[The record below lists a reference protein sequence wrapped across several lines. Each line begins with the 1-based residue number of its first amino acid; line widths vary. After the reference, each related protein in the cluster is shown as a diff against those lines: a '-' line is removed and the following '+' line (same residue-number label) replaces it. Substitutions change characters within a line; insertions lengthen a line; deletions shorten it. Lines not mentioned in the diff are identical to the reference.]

1 VKNLST
7 QGRIVLYTSL
17 AHALVHTIELTYAA
31 LLLRI
36 GDEFG
41 QGEFMLGVIANVSA
55 FTFGVGA
62 LPAGVLVDRLGSR
75 RVITFSFLAAAVA
88 SLLVGLSPNAF
99 VLAVFLGLLGL
110 CIGLYH
116 PAGLSIIAQC
126 AEKRGLA
133 LGYHGVAGNVGAA
146 LAPALA
152 VGLAVAVDWR
162 AAYFFLCGL
171 ALLLVLLL
179 RVIHLP
185 EVASRPAAAP
195 APAAADGVLAAR
207 ALAPLLLVYGVS
219 VLNGFI
225 YRGSMTFLPAHIQEN
240 VHISILG
247 INEAAL
253 AGSLTT
259 VALLSGSVGQ
269 YLGGSL
275 SQRHV
280 LERLAPPMALA
291 LVPALLLM
299 GVSSGLALVAT
310 SAAFVFFNF
319 SAQPVYNG
327 LIAEYSPQGAMGRS
341 YGVSFF
347 AAFGLGSAAATFA
360 GFFAQ
365 RWGTGSV
372 FLSLA
377 AFALL
382 VMGLTLVIWR
392 LASEQRGLA
401 ALGPAAVPADL
412 ATGGQTAARPG
423 GPGADGLQ

>member
-1 VKNLST
+1 MKNLSN
-7 QGRIVLYTSL
+7 QGRVVLCTSL
-17 AHALVHTIELTYAA
+17 AHALVHTTELTYAA

-41 QGEFMLGVIANVSA
+41 QGAFMLGVIANVAA
-55 FTFGVGA
+55 FTFGAGA
-62 LPAGVLVDRLGSR
+62 LPAGVLVDRLGSQ
-75 RVITFSFLAAAVA
+75 RVITFSFLAAAAA

-99 VLAVFLGLLGL
+99 LLGVFLGLLGL
-110 CIGLYH
+110 SIGLYH
-116 PAGLSIIAQC
+116 PAGLSIIVQG

-133 LGYHGVAGNVGAA
+133 LGYHGVAGNIGAA

-152 VGLAVAVDWR
+152 VGLAVAIDWR
-162 AAYFFLCGL
+162 AAYFFLSGL

-185 EVASRPAAAP
+185 EVASRPATAP
-195 APAAADGVLAAR
+195 APAVASAPSATDGVRAAR

-225 YRGSMTFLPAHIQEN
+225 YRGSMTFLPAHIEEH
-240 VHISILG
+240 VHVSLLG
-247 INEAAL
+247 INQGAL

-269 YLGGSL
+269 YFGGSL

-280 LERLAPPMALA
+280 LERLAPPLALA

-299 GVSSGLALVAT
+299 GVSGGLALVAA

-319 SAQPVYNG
+319 SGQPVYNG
-327 LIAEYSPQGAMGRS
+327 LIAEYTPQGAMGRS
-341 YGVSFF
+341 YGISFF
-347 AAFGLGSAAATFA
+347 AAFGLGSAAASFA

-377 AFALL
+377 GFALL

-392 LASEQRGLA
+392 LASGGR
-401 ALGPAAVPADL
+401 GPAAPGPAAMPDDL
-412 ATGGQTAARPG
+412 ATGG
-423 GPGADGLQ
+423 LQ

>member
-1 VKNLST
+1 MKNLST
-7 QGRIVLYTSL
+7 QGRIVLYTAL

-36 GDEFG
+36 GAEFG
-41 QGEFMLGVIANVSA
+41 QGKFMLGVIANVAA
-55 FTFGVGA
+55 FTFGASA
-62 LPAGVLVDRLGSR
+62 LPAGVLVDRLGSQ
-75 RVITFSFLAAAVA
+75 RVITFSFLAAAAA

-99 VLAVFLGLLGL
+99 VLGVFLGLLGL
-110 CIGLYH
+110 SIGLYH
-116 PAGLSIIAQC
+116 PAGLSIIAQG

-133 LGYHGVAGNVGAA
+133 LGYHGVAGNIGAA

-152 VGLAVAVDWR
+152 VGLAVAIDWR
-162 AAYFFLCGL
+162 AAYFFLSGL

-179 RVIHLP
+179 RAIHLP
-185 EVASRPAAAP
+185 EAVSRPAAAP
-195 APAAADGVLAAR
+195 APADADGVRAAR
-207 ALAPLLLVYGVS
+207 ALVPLLLVYGVS

-225 YRGSMTFLPAHIQEN
+225 YRGSLTFLPAHIEEN

-259 VALLSGSVGQ
+259 VALLAGAVGQ
-269 YLGGSL
+269 YFGGSL
-275 SQRHV
+275 SQRHA
-280 LERLAPPMALA
+280 LERLAPPLALA

-299 GVSSGLALVAT
+299 GISGGLALVAI

-319 SAQPVYNG
+319 SGQPVYNG
-327 LIAEYSPQGAMGRS
+327 LIADYTPQGTMGRS
-341 YGVSFF
+341 YGISFF
-347 AAFGLGSAAATFA
+347 AAFGLGSAAASFA

-377 AFALL
+377 GFALL
-382 VMGLTLVIWR
+382 AMILTLAIWR
-392 LASEQRGLA
+392 LASGQGGLTA
-401 ALGPAAVPADL
+401 PRPAAAPADL
-412 ATGGQTAARPG
+412 ATGG
-423 GPGADGLQ
+423 PGAVDLQ

>member
-1 VKNLST
+1 VKNLSA
-7 QGRIVLYTSL
+7 QGRIVLYTGL

-36 GDEFG
+36 GHEFG
-41 QGEFMLGVIANVSA
+41 QGDFMLGVIANVAA

-62 LPAGVLVDRLGSR
+62 LPAGVLVDRLGSQ
-75 RVITFSFLAAAVA
+75 RVITFAFLTAAAA

-99 VLAVFLGLLGL
+99 VLGVFLALLGL
-110 CIGLYH
+110 SIGLYH
-116 PAGLSIIAQC
+116 PAGLAVIVRG

-133 LGYHGVAGNVGAA
+133 LGYHGVAGNIGAA
-146 LAPALA
+146 MAPALA
-152 VGLAVAVDWR
+152 VGLAVAIDWR
-162 AAYFFLCGL
+162 AAYFFLGGL

-179 RVIHLP
+179 RLIHLP
-185 EVASRPAAAP
+185 EVMPRQAAAP
-195 APAAADGVLAAR
+195 APAAADGVRTAQ
-207 ALAPLLLVYGVS
+207 ALAPLVLVYGVS

-225 YRGSMTFLPAHIQEN
+225 YRGSLTFLPAHIEEN

-259 VALLSGSVGQ
+259 VALLAGSAGQ
-269 YLGGSL
+269 YFGGSL
-275 SQRHV
+275 SQHHV

-299 GVSSGLALVAT
+299 GVSGGLALVAA

-319 SAQPVYNG
+319 SGQPVYNG
-327 LIAEYSPQGAMGRS
+327 LIAEYTPQGAMGRS
-341 YGVSFF
+341 YGISFF
-347 AAFGLGSAAATFA
+347 AAFGLGSAAASFA

-377 AFALL
+377 GFALL
-382 VMGLTLVIWR
+382 VMSLTLVMWR
-392 LASEQRGLA
+392 LASRRGGLVVPGPGAVPGDLA
-401 ALGPAAVPADL
+401 A
-412 ATGGQTAARPG
+412 G
-423 GPGADGLQ
+423 GPGANGLQ

>member
-1 VKNLST
+1 VKNLSP
-7 QGRIVLYTSL
+7 QGRIVLYTAL

-36 GDEFG
+36 GAEFG
-41 QGEFMLGVIANVSA
+41 QGEFMLGVIANVAA
-55 FTFGVGA
+55 FTVGAGA
-62 LPAGVLVDRLGSR
+62 LPGGFLVDRLGSQR
-75 RVITFSFLAAAVA
+75 IITFSFLAAAAA

-99 VLAVFLGLLGL
+99 LLGVFLGLLGL
-110 CIGLYH
+110 GIGLYH
-116 PAGLSIIAQC
+116 PAGLSLIVQG

-133 LGYHGVAGNVGAA
+133 LGYHGVAGNIGAA

-152 VGLAVAVDWR
+152 VGLAVAIDWR
-162 AAYFFLCGL
+162 AAYFFLSGL

-179 RVIHLP
+179 RAIRLP
-185 EVASRPAAAP
+185 EVGPRQAATP
-195 APAAADGVLAAR
+195 APAATDGVRSAR
-207 ALAPLLLVYGVS
+207 ALMPLFLVYGVF

-225 YRGSMTFLPAHIQEN
+225 YRGSITFLPAHIEEN

-259 VALLSGSVGQ
+259 VALLAGSAGQ

-280 LERLAPPMALA
+280 LERLAPPLALA

-299 GVSSGLALVAT
+299 GISGGLALVAV

-319 SAQPVYNG
+319 SGQPVYNG
-327 LIAEYSPQGAMGRS
+327 LIAEYTPQGAMGRS
-341 YGVSFF
+341 YGISFF
-347 AAFGLGSAAATFA
+347 AAFGLGSAAASFA
-360 GFFAQ
+360 GFFAE

-377 AFALL
+377 GFALL
-382 VMGLTLVIWR
+382 AMSLTLAIWR
-392 LASEQRGLA
+392 LASGQGGLA
-401 ALGPAAVPADL
+401 APRPAAVPADP
-412 ATGGQTAARPG
+412 ATG
-423 GPGADGLQ
+423 GPGAVGLQ

>member
-41 QGEFMLGVIANVSA
+41 QGDFMLGVIANVSA
-55 FTFGVGA
+55 FTFGAGA
-62 LPAGVLVDRLGSR
+62 LPAGILVDRLGSQ
-75 RVITFSFLAAAVA
+75 RVITFSFLAAAAA

-99 VLAVFLGLLGL
+99 VLGSFLGLLGL

-116 PAGLSIIAQC
+116 PAGLSIIAQG

-133 LGYHGVAGNVGAA
+133 LGYHGVAGNIGAA

-152 VGLAVAVDWR
+152 VGLAVAIDWR
-162 AAYFFLCGL
+162 AAYFFLSGL

-185 EVASRPAAAP
+185 EVVSRPAIASAPAAAP
-195 APAAADGVLAAR
+195 APAAGDGVLAAR
-207 ALAPLLLVYGVS
+207 ALAPLFLVYGVS

-259 VALLSGSVGQ
+259 VALLAGSVGQ
-269 YLGGSL
+269 YFGGSL

-291 LVPALLLM
+291 VVPALLLM
-299 GVSSGLALVAT
+299 GVSGGLALVAV

-327 LIAEYSPQGAMGRS
+327 LIAEYTPRGAMGRS

-347 AAFGLGSAAATFA
+347 AAFGLGSAAASFA

-382 VMGLTLVIWR
+382 VMGFTLVIWR
-392 LASEQRGLA
+392 LASREGGLA
-401 ALGPAAVPADL
+401 APGPAAAPADL
-412 ATGGQTAARPG
+412 ATGE
-423 GPGADGLQ
+423 PGAGGLQ

>member
-7 QGRIVLYTSL
+7 QGRIVLYTAL

-36 GDEFG
+36 GAEFG
-41 QGEFMLGVIANVSA
+41 QGKFMLGVIANVAA
-55 FTFGVGA
+55 FTFGAGA
-62 LPAGVLVDRLGSR
+62 LPAGVLADRLGSQ
-75 RVITFSFLAAAVA
+75 RVITFSFLAAAAA

-99 VLAVFLGLLGL
+99 VLGVFLGLLGL
-110 CIGLYH
+110 SIGLYH
-116 PAGLSIIAQC
+116 PAGLSIIAQG

-133 LGYHGVAGNVGAA
+133 LGYHGVAGNIGAA

-152 VGLAVAVDWR
+152 VGLAVAIDWR
-162 AAYFFLCGL
+162 AAYFFLSGL

-179 RVIHLP
+179 RAIHLP
-185 EVASRPAAAP
+185 EAVSRPAAAP
-195 APAAADGVLAAR
+195 APADADGVRAAR
-207 ALAPLLLVYGVS
+207 ALVPLLLVYGVS

-225 YRGSMTFLPAHIQEN
+225 YRGSLTFLPAHIEEN

-259 VALLSGSVGQ
+259 VALLAGSAGQ
-269 YLGGSL
+269 YFGGSL

-280 LERLAPPMALA
+280 LERLAPPLALA
-291 LVPALLLM
+291 AV
-299 GVSSGLALVAT
+299 

-319 SAQPVYNG
+319 SGQPVYNG
-327 LIAEYSPQGAMGRS
+327 LIAEYTPQGAMGRS
-341 YGVSFF
+341 YGISFF
-347 AAFGLGSAAATFA
+347 AAFGLGSAAASFA
-360 GFFAQ
+360 GFFAE

-377 AFALL
+377 GFALL
-382 VMGLTLVIWR
+382 VMSLTLVIWR
-392 LASEQRGLA
+392 LASGQRGLA
-401 ALGPAAVPADL
+401 APGPAACPP
-412 ATGGQTAARPG
+412 TC
-423 GPGADGLQ
+423 

>member
-1 VKNLST
+1 MKNLST
-7 QGRIVLYTSL
+7 QGRIVLYTGL

-36 GDEFG
+36 GHEFG
-41 QGEFMLGVIANVSA
+41 QGDFMLGVIANVAA
-55 FTFGVGA
+55 FTFGAGA
-62 LPAGVLVDRLGSR
+62 LPAGVLVDRLGSQR
-75 RVITFSFLAAAVA
+75 IITFAFLAAAAA

-99 VLAVFLGLLGL
+99 VLGVFLALLGL
-110 CIGLYH
+110 SIGLYH
-116 PAGLSIIAQC
+116 PAGLAIIVQG

-133 LGYHGVAGNVGAA
+133 LGYHGVAGNIGAA
-146 LAPALA
+146 MAPALA
-152 VGLAVAVDWR
+152 MGLAVAIDWR
-162 AAYFFLCGL
+162 AAYFFLGGL

-179 RVIHLP
+179 RLIHLP
-185 EVASRPAAAP
+185 EVMPRRAAAT
-195 APAAADGVLAAR
+195 APAAADGVRTAQ
-207 ALAPLLLVYGVS
+207 ALMPLVLVYGVS

-225 YRGSMTFLPAHIQEN
+225 YRGSLTFLPAHIEEN

-259 VALLSGSVGQ
+259 VALLAGSVGQ
-269 YLGGSL
+269 YFGGSL
-275 SQRHV
+275 SQHHV

-299 GVSSGLALVAT
+299 GVSGGLALVAA

-319 SAQPVYNG
+319 SGQPVYNG
-327 LIAEYSPQGAMGRS
+327 LIAEYTPQGAMGRS

-347 AAFGLGSAAATFA
+347 AAFGLGSAAASFA

-377 AFALL
+377 GFALL
-382 VMGLTLVIWR
+382 VMSLTLVIWR
-392 LASEQRGLA
+392 LASRRGGLA
-401 ALGPAAVPADL
+401 APGPGAVPADL
-412 ATGGQTAARPG
+412 AAG
-423 GPGADGLQ
+423 GPGANGLQ